1 MAIYRERREK
11 PGRLDRSI
19 SFKVTS
25 KEHEAIR
32 EEASRLGF
40 SGISQF
46 VASKVFSNR
55 EQRK

>member
-11 PGRLDRSI
+11 PGKLDKSI

-46 VASKVFSNR
+46 VASKVF
-55 EQRK
+55 